1 MLIFAVEQVQSRT
14 CLTLF
19 TMGRAPLAMSLGKLD
34 LSYTDSAILRFI
46 CIIIQNYAKHSGKKF
61 FFFKK
66 TYYFCILDHM
76 NKTKY
81 FRILRL
87 NYHYVRRTSES

>member
-1 MLIFAVEQVQSRT
+1 
-14 CLTLF
+14 
-19 TMGRAPLAMSLGKLD
+19 MGRAPLAMSLEKLD
-34 LSYTDSAILRFI
+34 LSYTYSAILRFI

-66 TYYFCILDHM
+66 TYYFCIIDHM

-81 FRILRL
+81 FRMLRL